1 MANSRREVVFVPT
14 GLLASG
20 GLEPGALQAGG
31 HRKTIGHSGILLVV
45 EIPGLAIG
53 RGNEGRGFTKVRA
66 DGWSRLGIW
75 SQQAGRSADPDGF
88 ARSPLQRRIA
98 LILSISLGLSFDGQ
112 LNSLM
117 ERIKQGSAELTRP
130 MLPLMNWLSFLGTE
144 TRTAKNAAVK
154 QPARRIGRRIMVRR
168 SHIIGHNRCAG

>member
-53 RGNEGRGFTKVRA
+53 RGDEGRGFTKVRA
-66 DGWSRLGIW
+66 DGWPRLGIW

-88 ARSPLQRRIA
+88 AGSPLQRRIA

-117 ERIKQGSAELTRP
+117 ERIKQGTAELTRP
-130 MLPLMNWLSFLGTE
+130 MLPLMNSTCCGAGPRWKASLFIAQAHPPKSQVLHE
-144 TRTAKNAAVK
+144 DANE
-154 QPARRIGRRIMVRR
+154 AR
-168 SHIIGHNRCAG
+168 